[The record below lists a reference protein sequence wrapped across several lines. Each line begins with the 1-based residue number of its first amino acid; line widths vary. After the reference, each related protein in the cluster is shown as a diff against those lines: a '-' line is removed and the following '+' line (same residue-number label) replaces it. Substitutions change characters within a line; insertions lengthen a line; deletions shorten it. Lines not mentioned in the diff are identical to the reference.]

1 MKMNEKAYGT
11 NRTVFIDYD
20 CKKYSKKT
28 RITKV
33 IVKKADEQHKMLPQ
47 IYKIN

>member
-1 MKMNEKAYGT
+1 MKMNEKACGT
-11 NRTVFIDYD
+11 NHTIFIDYD

-33 IVKKADEQHKMLPQ
+33 IVKKADE
-47 IYKIN
+47 